1 MRALEVWLIL
11 WALWITMQAMN
22 LKQTRFVQEY
32 CVDFNATQA
41 AIRAGY
47 SAESAG
53 QIGHELLKKHEITAA
68 VDERMTDIAAAA
80 EITTEAILRRW
91 WDIANADPGELTQIR
106 RVNCRHCYGVMHAY
120 QWTEPEYMA
129 ATARAINAGQ
139 QAPDGIGGFDFN
151 PEREPHDDCPECG
164 GQGVEVVHLADTRR
178 LKGAARRLF
187 AGVQKT
193 KDGAKVIMRDQDAA
207 LANLARCLG
216 MFKDQMNLSGQVEF
230 KPLSEFYGGAD
241 TQPDA

>member
-1 MRALEVWLIL
+1 MLALEVWLIR
-11 WALWITMQAMN
+11 WALWITIRAMN
-22 LKQTRFVQEY
+22 HKQTRFVIEF
-32 CVDFNATQA
+32 CVDENATQA

-47 SAESAG
+47 SKDTAG
-53 QIGHELLKKHEITAA
+53 QIGYQLLQNPSIKAA
-68 VDERMTDIAAAA
+68 IDERMADLAHAAGV
-80 EITTEAILRRW
+80 TTEGILRRW
-91 WDIANADPGELTQIR
+91 WEIANADAGEITQVR
-106 RVNCRHCYGVMHAY
+106 RVNCRHCHGVMHAY
-120 QWTEPEYMA
+120 QWTEAEYMA

-139 QAPDGIGGFDFN
+139 QAPDGIGGFAFN
-151 PEREPHDDCPECG
+151 PESDPNPECPECG
-164 GQGVEVVHLADTRR
+164 GVGVEVVHLADTRR

-193 KDGAKVIMRDQDAA
+193 KDGAKVLLRDQDAA

-241 TQPDA
+241 SQPDA